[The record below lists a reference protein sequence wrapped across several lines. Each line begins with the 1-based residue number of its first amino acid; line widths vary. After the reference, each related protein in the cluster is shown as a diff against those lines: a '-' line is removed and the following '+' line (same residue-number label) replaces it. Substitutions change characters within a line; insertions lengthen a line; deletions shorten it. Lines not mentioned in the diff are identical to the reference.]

1 MRTCYRAQAF
11 PPHTH
16 EYFTLGV
23 VLSGVGTL
31 GQRGA
36 EHRLHPGD
44 VVVIPPGEVHTGGT
58 ESTDEPLSYAA
69 LHLPA
74 SALTNCA
81 LALGHPNA
89 VPDFASVVVRDADIA
104 RELRRLDAMVWAEPR
119 GGADMTAVDDAIHA
133 AIHALVSR
141 HAVASRGRHAPLA
154 TAEPIVVKTVRE
166 IIDDC
171 YADTEQT
178 SLNAL
183 AARVGVTPAHL
194 VRLFTETTGL
204 SPHRYVVQTRI
215 RRAEELLA
223 SGMSSSFVAAMTG
236 FADQSHLTTQF
247 KRYVGTTPAWYQRC
261 RTLRPSAPDSDPPLP
276 PSPPAPHWRRT
287 PPPP

>member
-1 MRTCYRAQAF
+1 MTNNV
-11 PPHTH
+11 
-16 EYFTLGV
+16 TLRQIAGMAD
-23 VLSGVGTL
+23 
-31 GQRGA
+31 Q
-36 EHRLHPGD
+36 P
-44 VVVIPPGEVHTGGT
+44 
-58 ESTDEPLSYAA
+58 AA
-69 LHLPA
+69 LADSTLIMIDCQNTYTQGVLELEGVQPA
-74 SALTNCA
+74 LDQAAELLDRARSARIPIVHVMHDA
-81 LALGHPNA
+81 GPGS
-89 VPDFASVVVRDADIA
+89 PYDVRDQIGQIVDRVAP
-104 RELRRLDAMVWAEPR
+104 REGEP
-119 GGADMTAVDDAIHA
+119 V
-133 AIHALVSR
+133 
-141 HAVASRGRHAPLA
+141 
-154 TAEPIVVKTVRE
+154 VVKTVRE

-261 RTLRPSAPDSDPPLP
+261 RTIRPSAPDSDPLLP